1 MDAHRLV
8 RDELLYEMRVR
19 GLSDLSHETVSTLRR
34 KLSELLRTEAF
45 GVLVTHDSFEPDLV
59 VETQTCVEKVTQ
71 LSEFLSGRTAIV
83 KGSNDERI
91 VETRMKHLYGRVAR
105 VQKVIDASHTRN
117 PVVTDSVQSI
127 LHQLGVLESVLDT
140 KIQDQT
146 PVAEP
151 PAASST
157 LVGAVMLHKQQIPVC
172 KWGITFSGKVSEM
185 SVNSFLER
193 VEEYRVARG
202 VSTHE
207 LLVSAVDLLEGPA
220 LIWYRSVRSTVH
232 SWEEFVRLI
241 RLEYLPFDY
250 EHELWSE
257 IRHRVQGAEE
267 SVGAY
272 FACMINLFN
281 RLPVRPSEAERLN
294 ILRRNLLPYF
304 IHGIGL
310 IDIETVSQL
319 MATCKK
325 LEVTKSLATASRAA
339 NPKASLL
346 EPDLADDTSVRP
358 KPVRKSVAAV
368 SCWNCQHT
376 GHVFAQC
383 SEPRRR
389 TFCFRCGK
397 PDVTKNSC
405 ECRKKK
411 SVSENPERNP

>member
-1 MDAHRLV
+1 
-8 RDELLYEMRVR
+8 
-19 GLSDLSHETVSTLRR
+19 
-34 KLSELLRTEAF
+34 
-45 GVLVTHDSFEPDLV
+45 
-59 VETQTCVEKVTQ
+59 
-71 LSEFLSGRTAIV
+71 
-83 KGSNDERI
+83 
-91 VETRMKHLYGRVAR
+91 
-105 VQKVIDASHTRN
+105 
-117 PVVTDSVQSI
+117 
-127 LHQLGVLESVLDT
+127 
-140 KIQDQT
+140 
-146 PVAEP
+146 
-151 PAASST
+151 
-157 LVGAVMLHKQQIPVC
+157 
-172 KWGITFSGKVSEM
+172 M

-281 RLPVRPSEAERLN
+281 RLPVQPSEAERLN

-411 SVSENPERNP
+411 SVSENPERNPYDAG

>member
-1 MDAHRLV
+1 
-8 RDELLYEMRVR
+8 
-19 GLSDLSHETVSTLRR
+19 
-34 KLSELLRTEAF
+34 
-45 GVLVTHDSFEPDLV
+45 
-59 VETQTCVEKVTQ
+59 
-71 LSEFLSGRTAIV
+71 
-83 KGSNDERI
+83 
-91 VETRMKHLYGRVAR
+91 
-105 VQKVIDASHTRN
+105 VQKAIDASHTRN

-146 PVAEP
+146 PVTEP

-157 LVGAVMLHKQQIPVC
+157 LVGAVMLHKQQIPICKWGITFSGKVLEMSVNSFLERVEAYRVARGVSTQQIPVC
-172 KWGITFSGKVSEM
+172 KWGITFSGKVLEMSVNSFLERVEEYRVARGVSTQQIPVCKWGITFSGKVLEM

-207 LLVSAVDLLEGPA
+207 LLASAIDLLEGPA

-281 RLPVRPSEAERLN
+281 RLPVQSGAFEHP
-294 ILRRNLLPYF
+294 
-304 IHGIGL
+304 
-310 IDIETVSQL
+310 
-319 MATCKK
+319 
-325 LEVTKSLATASRAA
+325 AA
-339 NPKASLL
+339 
-346 EPDLADDTSVRP
+346 
-358 KPVRKSVAAV
+358 
-368 SCWNCQHT
+368 
-376 GHVFAQC
+376 
-383 SEPRRR
+383 
-389 TFCFRCGK
+389 
-397 PDVTKNSC
+397 
-405 ECRKKK
+405 
-411 SVSENPERNP
+411 